1 MDQKAMFQLTY
12 GLFVLSAK
20 EGGKQN
26 GCIIN
31 TAMQVTSDP
40 LRISI
45 TVNKGHLTGEMIERT
60 EEFNVSV
67 LTEKTAF
74 EVFQHFGFQSG
85 RTVDKFAGW
94 GFKETADNGIFYL
107 TDCTNAYI
115 SGKVVQKVDLGT
127 HMMFIADVTAAEVLS
142 KDPGVTYTYY
152 QRNIKPKPEQKK
164 KTGYTCTICG
174 YVYEGD
180 ELPADFICPVC
191 KHGAEAFVKN

>member
-1 MDQKAMFQLTY
+1 MNQKAMFQLTY

-20 EGGKQN
+20 EGAKQN

-45 TVNKGHLTGEMIERT
+45 TVNKGNLTCEMIDKT
-60 EEFNVSV
+60 GEFNVSV

-74 EVFQHFGFQSG
+74 EVFRHFGFQSG

-107 TDCTNAYI
+107 TNCTNAYI
-115 SGKVVQKVDLGT
+115 SGKVIQKLDLGT

-142 KDPGVTYTYY
+142 KEPSVTYTYY
-152 QRNIKPKPEQKK
+152 QQNIKPKPEEKK
-164 KTGYTCTICG
+164 KSGYTCTICG

-180 ELPADFICPVC
+180 ELPADFICPIC